1 VTDLLELIAVEE
13 NDSRADL
20 ATLTFGDR
28 HLVLADILHEGL
40 SVEVDLGR
48 SDAHALIF
56 RGMITGIRAYFPSR
70 GRAQVEVQAVDSLI
84 QLGLKPRTRRW
95 WKTTVSQMVLGYCLG
110 QRIPPW
116 GHCVRGGCHRR

>member
-1 VTDLLELIAVEE
+1 MDEVFLSAKVEGEEVTDLLELIAVEE

-20 ATLTFGDR
+20 ATLTFGDS

-48 SDAHALIF
+48 SDAHALIL
-56 RGMITGIRAYFPSR
+56 RGMIVGIRAYFPSR

-84 QLGLKPRTRRW
+84 QLRLPLDSSSSTPWSSRAAGSSP
-95 WKTTVSQMVLGYCLG
+95 SQ
-110 QRIPPW
+110 
-116 GHCVRGGCHRR
+116 